1 MARIQNQATT
11 RLIRVHRLWLSY
23 LLPQK
28 YITWQPTRTTKN
40 SPFRRLQLHQLTKPS
55 FHSDQQQQLPAA
67 LHSLHEPL
75 LVRLHPNH
83 QQRKPLAF
91 ITPISRTTSSPLRLR
106 KSQLRRTRKLDE
118 SRVAG
123 HARRRPVGE
132 PTKLNFLGT
141 LILHPEGFN

>member
-1 MARIQNQATT
+1 MMALIRNQATT

-28 YITWQPTRTTKN
+28 YITWQPTRTAKN
-40 SPFRRLQLHQLTKPS
+40 GPFGRLQLHQFTKPS
-55 FHSDQQQQLPAA
+55 FHSDQQQQRST
-67 LHSLHEPL
+67 SLHEPL